1 MAGGEPD
8 DGEALGAASSREQL
22 LDAALELFS
31 RRGFGDTTV
40 SEVARRAG
48 VSKGLVYHYFD
59 TKRELLAAAMRRG
72 TERVESVLGRHAPA
86 AGPGALAAL
95 VMEVLGLVAE
105 DLPYWRLRFA
115 LRMRPDL
122 RDELALDR
130 WSRELEEALETG
142 LRASGSGRAAE
153 EARALAAAVD
163 GVAQHY
169 VLDPDGY
176 PIVEVAE
183 TVVARYALS
192 G

>member
-1 MAGGEPD
+1 MASEPGSPDGNGD
-8 DGEALGAASSREQL
+8 DGRGRL

-31 RRGFGDTTV
+31 RHGYGETAV

-59 TKRELLAAAMRRG
+59 TKRDLLGAVMSRG
-72 TERVESVLGRHAPA
+72 AGRLEEVVGRHES
-86 AGPGALAAL
+86 GPGAASVPAL

-122 RDELALDR
+122 RDELDLTR
-130 WSRELEEALETG
+130 WSRSLEEALERG
-142 LRASGSGRAAE
+142 LRASGVERSAV
-153 EARALAAAVD
+153 EAGALAAAID
-163 GVAQHY
+163 GAAQHY
-169 VLDPDGY
+169 VLDPEAY
-176 PIVEVAE
+176 PLVEVAE
-183 TVVARYALS
+183 AIVARYPPA

>member
-1 MAGGEPD
+1 MAERGGDAEGGPRAT
-8 DGEALGAASSREQL
+8 GSRDRL

-31 RRGFGDTTV
+31 RHGYGDTNV
-40 SEVARRAG
+40 ADVARRAG

-59 TKRELLAAAMRRG
+59 TKQQLLAAVMSRG
-72 TERVESVLGRHAPA
+72 AERVEAALARHDPA
-86 AGPGALAAL
+86 AGAAALPAL

-122 RDELALDR
+122 REELALDR
-130 WSRELEEALETG
+130 WSRDLEEALEAG
-142 LRASGSGRAAE
+142 LRAAGSRAAAA
-153 EARALAAAVD
+153 EARALAAAVE
-163 GVAQHY
+163 GVAQQY

-183 TVVARYALS
+183 AVVGRYAFPD
-192 G
+192 